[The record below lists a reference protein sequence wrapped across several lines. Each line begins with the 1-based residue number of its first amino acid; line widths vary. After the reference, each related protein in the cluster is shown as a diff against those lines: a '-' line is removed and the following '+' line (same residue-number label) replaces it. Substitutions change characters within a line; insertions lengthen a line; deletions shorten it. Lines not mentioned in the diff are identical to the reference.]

1 MVETEL
7 PNPREL
13 GELKEKRFHSIVAL
27 ITAVYAVVLA
37 IATLGGSHAM
47 KRMLLFQQQASNQ
60 WAYYQAK
67 SIREHLYKSQKA
79 MLESELSL
87 IAGTRG
93 ADITAKARAAINA
106 FGDEQSR
113 FANEKTEIMKKA
125 RELEKKRDINLSKS
139 PYFEYAEVLL
149 QIAIIMASVSI
160 LADSRAVFAFSAV
173 FALAGVFMCAN
184 GYLLFVSIPFMH

>member
-93 ADITAKARAAINA
+93 ADITAKARAAVRA

-113 FANEKTEIMKKA
+113 FANEKKEIMEKA

-139 PYFEYAEVLL
+139 PYFEYSEVLL

-173 FALAGVFMCAN
+173 FALGGAFMCAN